1 MPTFPWRGSHSIPRE
16 MSLVQDEEG
25 AVLLK
30 QMPVKEIASLREK
43 TWSYSQVTIG
53 QASHPEFLIRFR
65 TTSH

>member
-53 QASHPEFLIRFR
+53 QASPPILN
-65 TTSH
+65 SL